1 MNLKYGPTRQ
11 PTFFTRQAIRAI
23 LIGLFGISLALPLD
37 AQDRLSDS
45 DSDSDSDRPNILWL
59 STEDIGPQLGCYG
72 DPVAKTPN
80 LDALADRGMVF
91 DIAWSNYPVC
101 APARTTIITGMYA
114 VANGGGHMRC
124 SRPLPQ
130 GVAMFPQLLRE
141 AGYVCTN
148 QKKED
153 YNHPK
158 PGKVWDKL
166 AKNSNFG
173 VASQSSQ
180 KPSSPFFAVVNHTGT
195 HESRIR
201 NRPHQAVTD
210 PAAVSLAAYWPD
222 RAEVRQDWA
231 QYYDNIA
238 KMDQWV
244 GSQLKRLDQAGLAE
258 ETIVVFFGD
267 HGSGMP
273 RHKRYAGDSGMR
285 VPMLIYVPEKYKHLA
300 PAGYGPGKHSKEL
313 VGFIDLAPTTLS
325 LAGIKPPSYMQGHAF
340 AGDYRQPPAEYLY
353 GFRERM
359 DERPDL
365 SRSLRDQRYLYIRN
379 YMPHLPAG
387 QHINYQMQTPT
398 TRVWREMYDAGELNA
413 IQRQFWETRPAEE
426 FYDLQKDPEETINLI
441 DDENYQREIARFRN
455 AHRQKTMEIRDPGFL
470 PESMLHEVAKRPG
483 NVAGFCADR
492 QKYPLK
498 QIFSAANLAAQT
510 KGPLP
515 PTLRDCARADNPV
528 LRYWLAMAFLA
539 RGADACRD
547 NSKILRQLSRDPNT
561 NVAVAAAEALAV
573 HGSGDPRQKAIDFLV
588 KHSNIDNADFYIAV
602 TALNGLDRLPAD
614 VDLPL
619 DKIGQFPKKT
629 NQIQRGGDYVQRLIE
644 SVTSRA
650 GSE

>member
-1 MNLKYGPTRQ
+1 
-11 PTFFTRQAIRAI
+11 
-23 LIGLFGISLALPLD
+23 
-37 AQDRLSDS
+37 
-45 DSDSDSDRPNILWL
+45 
-59 STEDIGPQLGCYG
+59 
-72 DPVAKTPN
+72 
-80 LDALADRGMVF
+80 
-91 DIAWSNYPVC
+91 
-101 APARTTIITGMYA
+101 
-114 VANGGGHMRC
+114 
-124 SRPLPQ
+124 
-130 GVAMFPQLLRE
+130 
-141 AGYVCTN
+141 
-148 QKKED
+148 
-153 YNHPK
+153 
-158 PGKVWDKL
+158 
-166 AKNSNFG
+166 
-173 VASQSSQ
+173 
-180 KPSSPFFAVVNHTGT
+180 
-195 HESRIR
+195 
-201 NRPHQAVTD
+201 
-210 PAAVSLAAYWPD
+210 
-222 RAEVRQDWA
+222 
-231 QYYDNIA
+231 
-238 KMDQWV
+238 
-244 GSQLKRLDQAGLAE
+244 
-258 ETIVVFFGD
+258 
-267 HGSGMP
+267 
-273 RHKRYAGDSGMR
+273 
-285 VPMLIYVPEKYKHLA
+285 
-300 PAGYGPGKHSKEL
+300 
-313 VGFIDLAPTTLS
+313 
-325 LAGIKPPSYMQGHAF
+325 
-340 AGDYRQPPAEYLY
+340 
-353 GFRERM
+353 
-359 DERPDL
+359 
-365 SRSLRDQRYLYIRN
+365 
-379 YMPHLPAG
+379 
-387 QHINYQMQTPT
+387 MQTPT

-492 QKYPLK
+492 QEYPLK

-547 NSKILRQLSRDPNT
+547 NSKILRQLSRDPNI

-588 KHSNIDNADFYIAV
+588 KYSNIDNADFYIAV